1 MPVSYK
7 GMSKSEAKRK
17 LEEAARKLDKVY
29 MSFRGMTGLWDSKII
44 ALAKQIRNEAS
55 KIK

>member
-17 LEEAARKLDKVY
+17 MEEAARKLDKVY
-29 MSFRGMTGLWDSKII
+29 MSFRGQTGVWDAKLVKLSFEIRKQMNKIG
-44 ALAKQIRNEAS
+44 
-55 KIK
+55 